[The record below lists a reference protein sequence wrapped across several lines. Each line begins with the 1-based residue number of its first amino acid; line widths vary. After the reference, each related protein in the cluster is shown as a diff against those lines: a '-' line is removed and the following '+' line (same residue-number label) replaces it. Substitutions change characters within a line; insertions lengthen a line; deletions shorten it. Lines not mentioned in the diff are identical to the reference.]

1 MRTIDLVCLFF
12 YYFISCS
19 RFGLNLHNQEW
30 FCSLKQNNKK
40 PELEFQ
46 QQSDDNPF
54 IYNSFF
60 APLERWIIIQKESLD
75 FIDIMRRHLNVVTT
89 LLIRLY
95 DGWLAA
101 VCFAF
106 FMKALPPTSIK
117 NIYHGYNCIF
127 WLVIGVPNELIA
139 LLKKE
144 CQGHDQK

>member
-1 MRTIDLVCLFF
+1 MFAFWVKLAQSRVVLFVEAKK
-12 YYFISCS
+12 
-19 RFGLNLHNQEW
+19 H
-30 FCSLKQNNKK
+30 K

-75 FIDIMRRHLNVVTT
+75 FIDVMRRHLNVVNT

-101 VCFAF
+101 VCFGF
-106 FMKALPPTSIK
+106 LWKL
-117 NIYHGYNCIF
+117 
-127 WLVIGVPNELIA
+127 
-139 LLKKE
+139 
-144 CQGHDQK
+144 CQ